1 MDDPSG
7 YENYSTTSTDET
19 SEPTRS
25 SNVLASRNKLKN
37 KRNDDEKATK
47 RRCVSSACIACR
59 RRKSKVCSME
69 SVVKLRFPELMN
81 EFSATEIF
89 QAVPP
94 VLPFT
99 TRRVRIL
106 PRQSDSLR

>member
-1 MDDPSG
+1 
-7 YENYSTTSTDET
+7 
-19 SEPTRS
+19 
-25 SNVLASRNKLKN
+25 
-37 KRNDDEKATK
+37 
-47 RRCVSSACIACR
+47 
-59 RRKSKVCSME
+59 ME
-69 SVVKLRFPELMN
+69 SVVKSRFLELMN

-106 PRQSDSLR
+106 PRQSHSLR